1 MAARRPPAAHFNFQL
16 QEPEV
21 RLKSL
26 LQPCIL
32 AAAAAVLATPAI
44 AESTNSTT
52 FESWTNDTA
61 VQYHGRIPRD
71 VYLDEMGR
79 RWEADP
85 NHQGTRE
92 VYLRGLRDRWDTM
105 DRSNRG
111 LTPAEISSMTGK
123 VDSTTS
129 ALPRTASGVQP
140 GNMGPANS
148 KGQ

>member
-1 MAARRPPAAHFNFQL
+1 MAARRQTAAHFNFQL
-16 QEPEV
+16 QEPDV

-26 LQPCIL
+26 TQACIL
-32 AAAAAVLATPAI
+32 AATAAVLATPAI

-52 FESWTNDTA
+52 FESWTNDMA

-85 NHQGTRE
+85 HHQGTRE
-92 VYLRGLRDRWDTM
+92 VYLRNLRDRWDTM

-129 ALPRTASGVQP
+129 ALPRTGSGVQP